1 MTTDSIEQIERKS
14 NPKAGVERDRPA
26 HDPHARH
33 QYGLQDD
40 LQRGGEQ
47 HSAGCAARL
56 PQPREGRGEGV
67 RACNGERRE
76 RRRADEGAKER
87 AFPFRKSGI
96 EDVRDAPRK
105 EKEAQRAGQYDKERR
120 PERKESAFF
129 RRPRLSPRGECRKRG
144 NGSRRKPPRRRSGQ
158 GGKRERSP
166 REQPE
171 RKHGALPSP
180 QKTRQEHAVECLR
193 KGQDAGGR
201 HHGQHGGQEKGSALP
216 RHKVGNFAL
225 PAQRERKIQKRRALA
240 QHDGAKRRKGGG
252 VRFPAEAEDEKHPD
266 PRFYKRFEHFGE
278 GGRPHPPRALKVA
291 AQHGKRAAQHDRG
304 REDAVRRRK
313 RRPLQRAEG
322 GRKDKEERS
331 PDAPEQRKEAEPRQ
345 ERAPA
350 APPQSPLP
358 RDGAR
363 ERVPR
368 PRRRQ
373 REKEAEKGPRHLIQP
388 HAEGGKE
395 RRKGDAVHG
404 ADALGDD
411 RSQRDRRRPAKKA
424 KVFHMYRVH
433 TFLHSAKKS

>member
-1 MTTDSIEQIERKS
+1 MMTTDSIEQIERKS
-14 NPKAGVERDRPA
+14 NPKAGIERDRPA

-40 LQRGGEQ
+40 FQRGGEQ
-47 HSAGCAARL
+47 HRAGGTARL

-67 RACNGERRE
+67 RARNGERRE

-87 AFPFRKSGI
+87 ALPFRKGGI

-105 EKEAQRAGQYDKERR
+105 EKEAKRAGQHDKERR
-120 PERKESAFF
+120 PERKEGAFF
-129 RRPRLSPRGECRKRG
+129 RRPRLSPRGERRQRG
-144 NGSRRKPPRRRSGQ
+144 HGSRRKPPRRRSGQ

-171 RKHGALPSP
+171 RKHGALSSP

-225 PAQRERKIQKRRALA
+225 PAQGEDKIQERRALA
-240 QHDGAKRRKGGG
+240 QHDGAKRRQGRG

-266 PRFYKRFEHFGE
+266 PRLYKRFEHFGE

-322 GRKDKEERS
+322 RREGKEERS
-331 PDAPEQRKEAEPRQ
+331 PRAPEQRKEAESRQ

-358 RDGAR
+358 AR
-363 ERVPR
+363 RCARARTPPPPR
-368 PRRRQ
+368 
-373 REKEAEKGPRHLIQP
+373 
-388 HAEGGKE
+388 
-395 RRKGDAVHG
+395 
-404 ADALGDD
+404 
-411 RSQRDRRRPAKKA
+411 
-424 KVFHMYRVH
+424 
-433 TFLHSAKKS
+433 SA

>member
-1 MTTDSIEQIERKS
+1 MMTTDSIEQIERKS

-47 HSAGCAARL
+47 HSAGGAARL
-56 PQPREGRGEGV
+56 PQPREGGGEGV
-67 RACNGERRE
+67 RARNGERRE

-87 AFPFRKSGI
+87 AFPFRKGGI

-120 PERKESAFF
+120 PERKEGAFF
-129 RRPRLSPRGECRKRG
+129 RRPRLSPRGKRRKRG

-171 RKHGALPSP
+171 RKHGALPSA
-180 QKTRQEHAVECLR
+180 QQAGQEHAVKRLR
-193 KGQDAGGR
+193 KGQDTGGR

-216 RHKVGNFAL
+216 RHEVGNFAF
-225 PAQRERKIQKRRALA
+225 PAQGEDKIQKRRALA
-240 QHDGAKRRKGGG
+240 QYDGTERRKGGG
-252 VRFPAEAEDEKHPD
+252 VRFPPEAEDEKHPD
-266 PRFYKRFEHFGE
+266 PRFYQRFKHFGE
-278 GGRPHPPRALKVA
+278 GGSPHPPRALKVT
-291 AQHGKRAAQHDRG
+291 AQHGERAAQYDRG
-304 REDAVRRRK
+304 REDAVRGRK

-322 GRKDKEERS
+322 GREGKEERS
-331 PDAPEQRKEAEPRQ
+331 PCAPEQRKEAEPRQ

-368 PRRRQ
+368 PRRSQ
-373 REKEAEKGPRHLIQP
+373 REEKAEEGPRHLIQP

-411 RSQRDRRRPAKKA
+411 RPQRDRRRPAQKS
-424 KVFHMYRVH
+424 KVFHM
-433 TFLHSAKKS
+433 